1 MMTFIPLSRRLK
13 EEVGRREERKNE
25 PRDQQRLSST
35 QRIRDRI
42 EGCRGEIQLRERERK
57 GLRGQIIFFSEEEV
71 EIAPNAM
78 QRVALS
84 LSQPLQ
90 LFWWMQTYSY
100 YNLIAIALFSLT
112 LDLDRDLE
120 SHNLAKRKCHF

>member
-1 MMTFIPLSRRLK
+1 MTFIPLSRRLK

-57 GLRGQIIFFSEEEV
+57 MML
-71 EIAPNAM
+71 
-78 QRVALS
+78 
-84 LSQPLQ
+84 
-90 LFWWMQTYSY
+90 
-100 YNLIAIALFSLT
+100 
-112 LDLDRDLE
+112 
-120 SHNLAKRKCHF
+120 